1 MNSIIAANL
10 HYNDYEDWK
19 PSPSR
24 KRFIANYARGE
35 SLLEIGCGKYPVSV
49 DAAVPNKVGLDI
61 SIYACE
67 ETPGGFQRIIHA
79 DITKIKREDN
89 IGVYD
94 TVIASEILEHLKHP
108 EEALRTIEFLLKDDG
123 RLLITVPNPRSIA
136 ARVDKA
142 LHSGNFYD
150 FEEFHK
156 GHVSMHTTKEWKK
169 MFAAAGYQ
177 PVAEEYRR
185 AWIVKDINPP
195 FAKKLS
201 RMCPDLFAH
210 QFYFAL
216 EKTMQN

>member
-1 MNSIIAANL
+1 M
-10 HYNDYEDWK
+10 
-19 PSPSR
+19 
-24 KRFIANYARGE
+24 
-35 SLLEIGCGKYPVSV
+35 
-49 DAAVPNKVGLDI
+49 
-61 SIYACE
+61 
-67 ETPGGFQRIIHA
+67 
-79 DITKIKREDN
+79 
-89 IGVYD
+89 
-94 TVIASEILEHLKHP
+94 
-108 EEALRTIEFLLKDDG
+108 FLLKTQYIIG
-123 RLLITVPNPRSIA
+123 RMYGVFSSRS
-136 ARVDKA
+136 
-142 LHSGNFYD
+142 HSGNFYD